1 MADRDAV
8 WRGLDT
14 VLERSFTRRDA
25 TRYARPAGRPHG
37 PRRAR
42 SGTFVAA
49 RRGPG
54 RVPRA
59 G

>member
-25 TRYARPAGRPHG
+25 ARYARPAGRTD
-37 PRRAR
+37 RA
-42 SGTFVAA
+42 AP
-49 RRGPG
+49 GPG
-54 RVPRA
+54 RSWPRA
-59 G
+59 VARAG